1 MQIMLMT
8 QLLKDTEETADG
20 EPEEGAKNINLSH
33 LKLSLHN
40 TFPEILW
47 RKKSRIQNIWDSLL
61 KNPEKGSGNSRIPE
75 IKSQQR

>member
-20 EPEEGAKNINLSH
+20 EPEEGAKNIILSH

-40 TFPEILW
+40 IPSKNFYDE
-47 RKKSRIQNIWDSLL
+47 KKSRIARTWVSLI
-61 KNPEKGSGNSRIPE
+61 KNPEKGSEN
-75 IKSQQR
+75 

>member
-40 TFPEILW
+40 TFPEFLRRKKFRIPKM
-47 RKKSRIQNIWDSLL
+47 RFKNKKSRIKFREL
-61 KNPEKGSGNSRIPE
+61 KSKG
-75 IKSQQR
+75 